1 MDLLEKL
8 HPQTGASTL
17 TYAEQVR
24 TQCHIAKELEE
35 SGDYEAAR
43 KAMGELWSN
52 VGERPDVANLDKFTA
67 AIVLLRAGAVTGFLG
82 SARQVEGAQEIA
94 KDLISESIVL
104 FESLQEREKVAEAQT
119 DLAYCY
125 WREGA
130 YDEARITLY
139 DALSKLTDD
148 NYEQKAIT
156 LLRLAVVESASTRN
170 NDALW
175 ILTKAAPFFEAQQSD
190 ARKGNFHMMLAIV
203 LDLLSVGEHRE
214 DYADRALV
222 EYAAAS
228 IHFELAGHTRYRAGV
243 ENNLGH
249 LHFKAARF
257 PQAYEH
263 LDCARRLYSSFN
275 DSGSVA
281 QVDDTRARA
290 LLAEGRSA
298 EAEKVISAAVRTL
311 ENSDEQSLLAE
322 ALTTRGTALA
332 RLGERSE
339 ARAAF
344 ERAFTVAER
353 AGDLEGAGLAQL
365 TMLEELAEQLTI
377 AELRAGY
384 ELADHL
390 LARTQYPEISGRLR
404 ACARRVIAAERT
416 RNVEFDTSGFTYGSE
431 QTAALLREAHTIAR
445 STGAVLLKGET
456 GTGKELLA
464 RLMHEWS
471 GRPGQFVAINCAALC
486 DALLESQLFGHVKGS
501 LPDEAQEEYPGAAR
515 LAAGGTIFLD
525 EIAELSPANQ
535 GKLLRF
541 IEHGEIHTVGA
552 GTPERIDVRVMA
564 ATNRVIENEIAEGR
578 FRADLFYR
586 LQKFQLELMPLRA
599 RVEDIPVIAEHFI
612 RETTRR
618 EGKRVRFAPEA
629 IEAMCR
635 LPLLG
640 NARELRSLIERTML
654 TAPDES
660 LIEASAV
667 ETVALRLSGKAD
679 FADPWSNFSFKEEV
693 QRFEEQLIEKALR
706 DAQGKVSTAARLLGF
721 KHHESLS
728 WRLKNRNK
736 NLLAARTPAKT
747 RRRSIIKMPGA
758 KRP

>member
-1 MDLLEKL
+1 V
-8 HPQTGASTL
+8 P
-17 TYAEQVR
+17 R
-24 TQCHIAKELEE
+24 
-35 SGDYEAAR
+35 
-43 KAMGELWSN
+43 
-52 VGERPDVANLDKFTA
+52 
-67 AIVLLRAGAVTGFLG
+67 RA
-82 SARQVEGAQEIA
+82 
-94 KDLISESIVL
+94 
-104 FESLQEREKVAEAQT
+104 
-119 DLAYCY
+119 
-125 WREGA
+125 
-130 YDEARITLY
+130 
-139 DALSKLTDD
+139 
-148 NYEQKAIT
+148 
-156 LLRLAVVESASTRN
+156 
-170 NDALW
+170 
-175 ILTKAAPFFEAQQSD
+175 
-190 ARKGNFHMMLAIV
+190 
-203 LDLLSVGEHRE
+203 
-214 DYADRALV
+214 
-222 EYAAAS
+222 
-228 IHFELAGHTRYRAGV
+228 
-243 ENNLGH
+243 
-249 LHFKAARF
+249 
-257 PQAYEH
+257 
-263 LDCARRLYSSFN
+263 
-275 DSGSVA
+275 
-281 QVDDTRARA
+281 
-290 LLAEGRSA
+290 
-298 EAEKVISAAVRTL
+298 
-311 ENSDEQSLLAE
+311 
-322 ALTTRGTALA
+322 
-332 RLGERSE
+332 
-339 ARAAF
+339 
-344 ERAFTVAER
+344 
-353 AGDLEGAGLAQL
+353 
-365 TMLEELAEQLTI
+365 
-377 AELRAGY
+377 
-384 ELADHL
+384 
-390 LARTQYPEISGRLR
+390 
-404 ACARRVIAAERT
+404 IAAERT
-416 RNVEFDTSGFTYGSE
+416 RNVEFDTSGFAYGSK

-635 LPLLG
+635 LPLQG

-679 FADPWSNFSFKEEV
+679 FADPWANFSFKEEV

-758 KRP
+758 KRA